1 MYINSATNALVTN
14 NVIKAL
20 VGTHAQGLSIYGQ
33 DNTAWCNNVRFE
45 RNIVQ
50 TPNQTLT
57 MQYSTNTMIANNIFD
72 QMGSDG
78 YAGHFTAVW
87 NTYYINNVIIGSETH
102 NALRLLEDKGHRIIN
117 NIIDGGGAPL
127 SWTTCQSSYNLYVG
141 LASIWSQ
148 TTNEFRIGDTYD
160 TNLAGIFVDIATRD
174 WRLKTNS
181 PAIDTGTN
189 TATIFW
195 DGSGVTS
202 DYAGTARPQGAFYDR
217 GAYEGSSAAA
227 SSTTYRGFQFSSGV
241 KLIGAGRVTQ

>member
-1 MYINSATNALVTN
+1 MP
-14 NVIKAL
+14 
-20 VGTHAQGLSIYGQ
+20 
-33 DNTAWCNNVRFE
+33 TA
-45 RNIVQ
+45 
-50 TPNQTLT
+50 
-57 MQYSTNTMIANNIFD
+57 
-72 QMGSDG
+72 
-78 YAGHFTAVW
+78 
-87 NTYYINNVIIGSETH
+87 
-102 NALRLLEDKGHRIIN
+102 
-117 NIIDGGGAPL
+117 
-127 SWTTCQSSYNLYVG
+127 QSSYNLYVG
-141 LASIWSQ
+141 FASIWGQS
-148 TTNEFRIGDTYD
+148 TNEFYVGDTYD

-241 KLIGAGRVTQ
+241 KLIGPGRIGQ